1 MGNMRNKKI
10 NIYCGWHRSTI
21 IKQRPIIKNDF
32 IFQIKCFECN
42 GSGILIVE
50 LKKKTELVFL
60 VMEQGNNILEQ
71 YNIINEFSYE
81 NTLGGL
87 K

>member
-1 MGNMRNKKI
+1 MAVE
-10 NIYCGWHRSTI
+10 
-21 IKQRPIIKNDF
+21 F
-32 IFQIKCFECN
+32 
-42 GSGILIVE
+42 LIVE
-50 LKKKTELVFL
+50 LKKTELVFL

>member
-1 MGNMRNKKI
+1 MAVE
-10 NIYCGWHRSTI
+10 
-21 IKQRPIIKNDF
+21 F
-32 IFQIKCFECN
+32 
-42 GSGILIVE
+42 LIVE
-50 LKKKTELVFL
+50 LKKKTELVLL